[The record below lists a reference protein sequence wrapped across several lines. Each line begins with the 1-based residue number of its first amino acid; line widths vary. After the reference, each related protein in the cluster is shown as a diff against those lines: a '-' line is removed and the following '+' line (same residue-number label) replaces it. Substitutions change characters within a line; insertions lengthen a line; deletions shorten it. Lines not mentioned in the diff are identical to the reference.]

1 MSRVNGSPEA
11 AEQLRAA
18 ILKLMHALHDEI
30 EQQAGEKGLENAF
43 VAIAERG
50 AAK

>member
-1 MSRVNGSPEA
+1 MIEGRLA
-11 AEQLRAA
+11 ALGT
-18 ILKLMHALHDEI
+18 LSEI